1 MRRGRRIAFDP
12 GSVRIG
18 VAVCD
23 RDAILASPHEPVA
36 ADDGAALRE
45 LIAEVEPIEIVIGL
59 PRGLDGNE
67 GSAAQAAQSF
77 AAEIASAVDFPVRL
91 VDERL
96 STVEAQRGL
105 HDQGLSI
112 RQSRGMIDS
121 AAASVVLQHAL
132 DAERSSGQ
140 PPGEVLP

>member
-12 GSVRIG
+12 GSARIG

-23 RDAILASPHEPVA
+23 PDGILASPHEPVS

-67 GSAAQAAQSF
+67 GAAAQVARSF
-77 AAEIASAVDFPVRL
+77 ASKIASEVDFPVRL

-96 STVEAQRGL
+96 STVQAQRGF

-112 RQSRGMIDS
+112 RQSRGMVDS

-140 PPGEVLP
+140 PLGEVLP

>member
-67 GSAAQAAQSF
+67 GPAAQAARSL
-77 AAEIASAVDFPVRL
+77 ASEIASAVDFPVRL

>member
-67 GSAAQAAQSF
+67 GPAAQAARSF
-77 AAEIASAVDFPVRL
+77 ASEIASAVDLPVRL

-96 STVEAQRGL
+96 STVEAQRGF
-105 HDQGLSI
+105 HDQGLVEA
-112 RQSRGMIDS
+112 QSRS
-121 AAASVVLQHAL
+121 RVA
-132 DAERSSGQ
+132 
-140 PPGEVLP
+140 PPQQ

>member
-23 RDAILASPHEPVA
+23 PDAILASPHEPVA
-36 ADDGAALRE
+36 ADDGASLRE

-67 GSAAQAAQSF
+67 GPAAQAARSF
-77 AAEIASAVDFPVRL
+77 ASEIASAVDFPVRL

-96 STVEAQRGL
+96 STVEAQRGF
-105 HDQGLSI
+105 HDQDLSI

-132 DAERSSGQ
+132 DAERWSGQ

>member
-1 MRRGRRIAFDP
+1 M
-12 GSVRIG
+12 
-18 VAVCD
+18 AVCD
-23 RDAILASPHEPVA
+23 PDGILASPHEPVS
-36 ADDGAALRE
+36 ADDGPALRE
-45 LIAEVEPIEIVIGL
+45 FIAEVQPIEIVIGL

-67 GSAAQAAQSF
+67 GAAAQAARSF
-77 AAEIASAVDFPVRL
+77 ASDIASAVDLPVRL

-96 STVEAQRGL
+96 STVEAQRGF

-132 DAERSSGQ
+132 DTEKSTGQ

>member
-1 MRRGRRIAFDP
+1 MRRGRRIAFDL

-18 VAVCD
+18 IAVCD
-23 RDAILASPHEPVA
+23 PDGILASPYEPVA

-67 GSAAQAAQSF
+67 GPAAQAARSF
-77 AAEIASAVDFPVRL
+77 ASEIASAVDLPVRL

-96 STVEAQRGL
+96 STVEAQRGF

>member
-1 MRRGRRIAFDP
+1 MRRGRRIALDP

-23 RDAILASPHEPVA
+23 PDGILASPHEPVS
-36 ADDGAALRE
+36 ADDGPALRE

-59 PRGLDGNE
+59 PRSLDGNE
-67 GSAAQAAQSF
+67 GAAAQASRSF
-77 AAEIASAVDFPVRL
+77 ASDIASAVDFPVRL

-96 STVEAQRGL
+96 STVQAQRGF

-112 RQSRGMIDS
+112 RQSRVMIDS

-132 DAERSSGQ
+132 DAEKSTGQ

>member
-12 GSVRIG
+12 ESVRIG
-18 VAVCD
+18 VVCD
-23 RDAILASPHEPVA
+23 PDGILASPHEPVA

-96 STVEAQRGL
+96 SIVEAQRGF
-105 HDQGLSI
+105 HD
-112 RQSRGMIDS
+112 RTSRYDRVE
-121 AAASVVLQHAL
+121 A
-132 DAERSSGQ
+132 
-140 PPGEVLP
+140 

>member
-23 RDAILASPHEPVA
+23 PDGILASPHEPVA

-67 GSAAQAAQSF
+67 GAAAQAARSF
-77 AAEIASAVDFPVRL
+77 ASEIGSAVDFPVRL

-96 STVEAQRGL
+96 STVEAQRGF

>member
-1 MRRGRRIAFDP
+1 MRRGRRIALDP

-18 VAVCD
+18 VAVSD
-23 RDAILASPHEPVA
+23 PDGILASPLEPVS
-36 ADDGAALRE
+36 ADDGPALRE
-45 LIAEVEPIEIVIGL
+45 FIAEVEPIEIVIGL

-67 GSAAQAAQSF
+67 GAAAQAARSF
-77 AAEIASAVDFPVRL
+77 ASDIASAVDFPVRM

-96 STVEAQRGL
+96 STVEAQRGF

-132 DAERSSGQ
+132 DAEKSTGQ

>member
-1 MRRGRRIAFDP
+1 M
-12 GSVRIG
+12 
-18 VAVCD
+18 AVCD
-23 RDAILASPHEPVA
+23 PDGILASPHEPVS
-36 ADDGAALRE
+36 ADDGPALKE
-45 LIAEVEPIEIVIGL
+45 FIAEVEPIEIVIGL

-67 GSAAQAAQSF
+67 GVAAQAARSF
-77 AAEIASAVDFPVRL
+77 ASDIASAVDFPVRM

-96 STVEAQRGL
+96 STVEAQRGF

-132 DAERSSGQ
+132 DAEKSTGQ

>member
-1 MRRGRRIAFDP
+1 MRRGRRIALDP

-23 RDAILASPHEPVA
+23 PDGILASPHEPVS
-36 ADDGAALRE
+36 ADDGPALRE
-45 LIAEVEPIEIVIGL
+45 FIAEVEPIEIVIGL

-67 GSAAQAAQSF
+67 GVAAQAARSF
-77 AAEIASAVDFPVRL
+77 ASDLASAVDFPVRM

-96 STVEAQRGL
+96 STVEAQRGF

-132 DAERSSGQ
+132 DAEKSTGQ